1 MIPSRKEAK
10 PVILDFMCDRK
21 KHSSDELQ
29 EMIATHF
36 ALTPEERIRK
46 RGKGPH
52 PEYVNETA
60 WALVELQHDGM
71 ITKLEPDD
79 FVYRITTKGRDAAN
93 KRFYGTPIPQR
104 RDRWSA

>member
-10 PVILDFMCDRK
+10 PIILNFLLDGRD
-21 KHSSDELQ
+21 HSSEEVQ

-36 ALTPEERIRK
+36 GLTDEERTRK

-60 WALVELQHDGM
+60 WALVDLQRDGL
-71 ITKLEPDD
+71 INKNDPKA
-79 FVYRITTKGRDAAN
+79 FIYRITDSGRHAAEN
-93 KRFYGTPIPQR
+93 SSLGTPIPR
-104 RDRWSA
+104 RTPR

>member
-1 MIPSRKEAK
+1 MIPNRKEAK
-10 PVILDFMCDRK
+10 PVIINFMCDRK
-21 KHSSDELQ
+21 KHSSDEVQ

-60 WALVELQHDGM
+60 WALVELQGRDM
-71 ITKLEPDD
+71 IKKLDPDQ

-93 KRFYGTPIPQR
+93 KCLFGTPIPQR
-104 RDRWSA
+104 KDRWSA